1 MRFVRSENSRVSLVS
16 GVTHSK
22 SFPSTLPGIQPQISY
37 HKVFEGPAT
46 IHETVPFSHTPFF
59 YSFFNVGVVSL
70 PLSLRVGSHLLCKLV
85 LVVGQSQGSERGN
98 EKLLIEAASL
108 GRTFQICFTFKTWGV
123 VELQMRCNL
132 FVLLY
137 MLVSG
142 APPSGE
148 NVVFY
153 HFNKAFRTAFIPRS
167 TSVLSQFAPNV
178 SALCFNKDFGNCN
191 CVSSSTSSSSSQCQ
205 IGRMVFQMPDCL
217 ILSVFTRLP
226 EATLV
231 LFNCKW

>member
-1 MRFVRSENSRVSLVS
+1 MRFARSENSRVSLVS
-16 GVTHSK
+16 RVTHSK

-37 HKVFEGPAT
+37 HEVFEGPAT

-59 YSFFNVGVVSL
+59 YSFSFFNVGVASL
-70 PLSLRVGSHLLCKLV
+70 PLSLRVGSHLPCKLV

-108 GRTFQICFTFKTWGV
+108 GRTSQICFTFKTWGV

-142 APPSGE
+142 APSSGE

-153 HFNKAFRTAFIPRS
+153 HFDEAFRTSFIPRHFVS
-167 TSVLSQFAPNV
+167 T
-178 SALCFNKDFGNCN
+178 K
-191 CVSSSTSSSSSQCQ
+191 
-205 IGRMVFQMPDCL
+205 
-217 ILSVFTRLP
+217 
-226 EATLV
+226 TLV
-231 LFNCKW
+231 TVTASPPPPPPPPLTVPDW